1 MKNSTEIELDDLQK
15 EELEI
20 KKCAHCDKEL
30 HINYFKVLENFLQ
43 VKFYTDPEG
52 EDNMFCSEECV
63 LKSLFVEEMTFGE
76 EIGFK
81 TGGI

>member
-1 MKNSTEIELDDLQK
+1 MESELKGLLEKNNNTK
-15 EELEI
+15 R
-20 KKCAHCDKEL
+20 CAHCDKEL
-30 HINYFKVLENFLQ
+30 KENYFKVLENFLQ

-63 LKSLFVEEMTFGE
+63 LKSLFVEEMTFGK

-81 TGGI
+81 KGAD